1 MSLPILLYHA
11 LGPARSPLATDPA
24 WFAGS
29 MAALATAGF
38 QAIDLGDWIA
48 RGRPEIE
55 RGFALTFDDGLG
67 SLPIAAEI
75 LARHGFAATAFLVT
89 DRVGAD
95 NGWPGQPRSVPRWPL
110 LGWSDLAALSSA
122 GLRFG
127 AHTRTHP
134 RLDRIGDRRLESELR
149 GSRDE
154 IEQRLGVSCPLFAY
168 PYGVAPPRVRR
179 EAARHFEAGLGTRL
193 DLADI
198 DDDPFALPRID
209 ACYLRTPRALDRLIS
224 GRWRTWL
231 RVRRTLREVRG
242 LVRA

>member
-24 WFAGS
+24 WFAAS
-29 MAALATAGF
+29 MATLASAGF
-38 QAIDLGDWIA
+38 QAVDLGDWIA
-48 RGRPEIE
+48 RGRPVVD
-55 RGFALTFDDGLG
+55 RGFALTFDDGLD
-67 SLPIAAEI
+67 SLPIAAEV

-89 DRVGAD
+89 DRVGTD

-110 LGWSDLAALSSA
+110 LGWPDLAALSSA
-122 GLRFG
+122 GFRFG

-134 RLDRIGDRRLESELR
+134 RLDRIGNRRLESELR
-149 GSRDE
+149 GSRAE
-154 IEQRLGVSCPLFAY
+154 IEARLGASCPLLAY
-168 PYGVAPPRVRR
+168 PYGNAPPPVRQL
-179 EAARHFEAGLGTRL
+179 AAQHFDAALGTRL
-193 DLADI
+193 DLADRL
-198 DDDPFALPRID
+198 DDAYALPRID

-224 GRWRTWL
+224 GRWQTWL